1 MSDSFR
7 HLAAPLRLFAGVEC
21 LDALAR
27 EMGRLGCKRA
37 MIVCGGSLSRNNSTM
52 ALVKDALGQSLAG
65 VFDKVQAHSPIPS
78 VQAAARELARVK
90 ADAIVA
96 LGGGSA
102 IVSARAAN
110 ILHAEGED
118 PRRLCTHRDAQG
130 RMTSPRLDA
139 PKLPQFVLPTTPTTA
154 AVKAGTAVWDEQA
167 QERLAMFDPKTR
179 AQAIFIHPALVG
191 TAPAA
196 LVLSAALN
204 TFAMAVEGLESAE
217 GNPIADAQLMHA
229 LRLIAQHLPLEGN
242 DNSQAR
248 CDLVTAAVL
257 CGQGTDFGGA
267 GLASVLGH
275 AIGARHHVENGI
287 ANAIVLPHTM
297 RFNALA
303 TGARAAKIAV
313 ALGIPGATGAD
324 DAISAVEAFLSRLSV
339 PHRLRDAGIP
349 RQAIPEIARHAM
361 GDWFLQKNPRR
372 VQDPHELE
380 AVLQHAW

>member
-7 HLAAPLRLFAGVEC
+7 HLAAPLRLFAGDEC
-21 LDALAR
+21 LDALAS
-27 EMGRLGCKRA
+27 ELGRLGCKRA
-37 MIVCGGSLSRNNSTM
+37 MLVCGGSLSRNEAAM
-52 ALVKDALGQSLAG
+52 ALVKDALGQNLVG
-65 VFDKVQAHSPIPS
+65 VFDGVQPHSPIPS
-78 VQAAARELARVK
+78 VQAAARELARVN

-110 ILHAEGED
+110 ILHAEGQD

-130 RMTSPRLDA
+130 SMVSPRLGA
-139 PKLPQFVLPTTPTTA
+139 PKPPQFVLPTTPTTA
-154 AVKAGTAVWDEQA
+154 AVKAGTAVWDAQA
-167 QERLAMFDPKTR
+167 GERLAMFDPKTR

-196 LVLSAALN
+196 LVRSAAMN

-217 GNPIADAQLMHA
+217 GNPMADAQLMHA
-229 LRLIAQHLPLEGN
+229 LRLIAQHLPLEGG
-242 DNSQAR
+242 DTSQAR
-248 CDLVTAAVL
+248 CELVTAAVL

-297 RFNALA
+297 RFNAQA
-303 TGARAAKIAV
+303 TGARAAKVAV
-313 ALGIPGATGAD
+313 ALGVPGARGAE
-324 DAISAVEAFLSRLSV
+324 DAIAAVESFLSRLAL
-339 PHRLRDAGIP
+339 PRRLRDAGIA
-349 RQAIPEIARHAM
+349 REAIPAIASHAM

-372 VQDPHELE
+372 IQGLHELE
-380 AVLQHAW
+380 AVLQLAW